1 LAVHEEAEQFLFF
14 SFTAANIQKAAIFET
29 YLKEFSKY
37 KQHEYKIVVK
47 ETAGFHSTKNI
58 KILENIFLLR
68 INRDAPERG
77 LPCEQ
82 LW

>member
-1 LAVHEEAEQFLFF
+1 LAVHEEAEQFLFSLLLLLTF
-14 SFTAANIQKAAIFET
+14 RKLQ
-29 YLKEFSKY
+29 YLKEFLKY

-47 ETAGFHSTKNI
+47 ENAGFHSTKNI
-58 KILENIFLLR
+58 EILENIFLLR